1 MDGRITSED
10 VAARNAHGVP
20 YRQLLQSERA
30 RNKRIEQKLRDALAA
45 WWQADQA
52 ESNSNERRHL
62 LETARSL
69 TLAAVS

>member
-1 MDGRITSED
+1 MNGRITSED
-10 VAARNAHGVP
+10 VAARNSHGVP
-20 YRQLLQSERA
+20 YRQLLEAERT
-30 RNKRIEQKLRDALAA
+30 RNKRMEQKLRDALAA

-69 TLAAVS
+69 TLAAIN